1 MENYLTTQEIAA
13 RLQTTA
19 RTVRDWI
26 TQKEDPLPSVNLG
39 KSYRVKESDL
49 VAWLSRR

>member
-49 VAWLSRR
+49 IAWLSRR